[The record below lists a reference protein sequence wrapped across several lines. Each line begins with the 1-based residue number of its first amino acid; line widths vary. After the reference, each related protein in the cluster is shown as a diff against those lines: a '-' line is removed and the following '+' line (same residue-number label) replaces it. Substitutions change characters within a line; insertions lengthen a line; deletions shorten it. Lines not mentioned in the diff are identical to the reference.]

1 MQKNL
6 KYWFI
11 IFIVICILQD
21 RELQDIIDNSWHIER
36 VYGYRFNSTL
46 VNEEINKSFK
56 ELLNIVKKV
65 ETESQWVPATWVLTS

>member
-1 MQKNL
+1 MKIHYINSV
-6 KYWFI
+6 FI
-11 IFIVICILQD
+11 IILQD

-36 VYGYRFNSTL
+36 VYGYRFNCTL

-65 ETESQWVPATWVLTS
+65 ETEPQWVPATWVLTS